1 MNDFEAEL
9 GNETWQVKFVTK
21 KANKGNWGMCN
32 RDTKTITIYNKLEGV
47 ELVDT
52 LIHEMRHAQ
61 HPIPY
66 EAEEFINQTSTE
78 LAEGLD
84 LAGLKMS
91 HTREKTKGSK

>member
-1 MNDFEAEL
+1 MNDFKTEL
-9 GNETWQVKFVTK
+9 GNETWTIRFRTK
-21 KANKGNWGMCN
+21 KECKGNWGLCD
-32 RDTKTITIYNKLEGV
+32 RSTKTITIYNRLEGV
-47 ELVDT
+47 DLLDT

-84 LAGLKMS
+84 LAGFKCKQLF
-91 HTREKTKGSK
+91 TKSKE

>member
-1 MNDFEAEL
+1 MSQLSIE
-9 GNETWQVKFVTK
+9 
-21 KANKGNWGMCN
+21 KAFGECVIE
-32 RDTKTITIYNKLEGV
+32 TITIYNKLKGV
-47 ELVDT
+47 DLVDT

-84 LAGLKMS
+84 QAGLKMS
-91 HTREKTKGSK
+91 TMVEKTKGKKDGS